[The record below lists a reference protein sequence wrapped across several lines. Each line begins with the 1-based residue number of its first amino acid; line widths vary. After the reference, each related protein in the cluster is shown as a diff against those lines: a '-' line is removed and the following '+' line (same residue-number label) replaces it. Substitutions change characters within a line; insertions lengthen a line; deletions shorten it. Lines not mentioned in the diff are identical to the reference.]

1 MPAYDKERKKC
12 DYGRDKYC
20 FQRLYPVKKILVR
33 PKKNL
38 KRIETQNT
46 KILDH
51 QSLFY
56 GHQVSLSHHYSRAK
70 EKTAS

>member
-12 DYGRDKYC
+12 DYGQDKYC

-38 KRIETQNT
+38 KRIE
-46 KILDH
+46 I
-51 QSLFY
+51 
-56 GHQVSLSHHYSRAK
+56 
-70 EKTAS
+70 